1 MGYQCIDGELIIV
14 PEQAIVVK
22 MIFDFYLTGYTFA
35 QIKAKLEKRNIK
47 TATGKSQWDTTTIQ
61 KMLKNEKYKGDS
73 LLQKTFTEDYLN
85 GIRKKNEGQRP
96 KYYVKDSHPAIISP
110 EIFDR
115 VQEEMFLR
123 ARLVLKKEKNRI
135 QAIGIAANICLV
147 IYWFVEIAGQVS
159 DVERKEGRLYGDA
172 EQEWRRGR
180 WHVGVL

>member
-1 MGYQCIDGELIIV
+1 
-14 PEQAIVVK
+14 
-22 MIFDFYLTGYTFA
+22 
-35 QIKAKLEKRNIK
+35 
-47 TATGKSQWDTTTIQ
+47 
-61 KMLKNEKYKGDS
+61 
-73 LLQKTFTEDYLN
+73 
-85 GIRKKNEGQRP
+85 
-96 KYYVKDSHPAIISP
+96 
-110 EIFDR
+110 
-115 VQEEMFLR
+115 MFLR